1 MALAG
6 RELILAV
13 TGSIAAYKA
22 VYLLRELKR
31 AGAAVTVVMTVA
43 AREFVAPLTFRTLS
57 GRPVLTDLFDPQEP
71 AAVEHVA
78 LAERADLLL
87 VAPATAHALA
97 RAALGLADDFLGT
110 LLLAMRGPV
119 LFVPAMDGGMWE
131 HAAVKEHVRTLRAR
145 GATVLEPGHGDLA
158 SGLHGP
164 GRFPEVADVVEAAVG
179 LLRPRDLAG
188 DHVLVTAGPTRE
200 PLDPV
205 RYLSNRSSGR
215 MGYAL
220 AAQAARRGATVT
232 LVTGPTHLPPPGGIR
247 VIPVQTASEMRDAV
261 LHAAE
266 SATVVIKAAAVA
278 DYQAARPASQKIR
291 SKQDSLTIALAP
303 TPDILR
309 ELAER
314 KGTRFLV
321 GFAAE
326 THELREHA
334 RAKLEAKGVDL
345 IVANDVSRPDIGF
358 DASHNEVVLLD
369 RWGGVVALP
378 RRPKSEVAD
387 LILDRVQELRHTVR
401 EPQPRPT

>member
-6 RELILAV
+6 REVILAV

-22 VYLLRELKR
+22 AHLLRELRR
-31 AGAAVTVVMTVA
+31 AEASVTVVMTA
-43 AREFVAPLTFRTLS
+43 RAREFIAPLTFRTLS

-110 LLLAMRGPV
+110 LLLAMRGPL
-119 LFVPAMDGGMWE
+119 LFAPAMDGGMWE
-131 HAAVKEHVRTLRAR
+131 HPAVQGHVGTLRAR
-145 GATVLEPGHGDLA
+145 GATVLEPAAGALA
-158 SGLHGP
+158 SGLAGQ
-164 GRFPEVADVVEAAVG
+164 GRLPEVSEIVEAAER
-179 LLRPRDLAG
+179 LLWPQRDLAG
-188 DHVLVTAGPTRE
+188 EHVLVTAGPTRE

-220 AAQAARRGATVT
+220 ATQAVRRGAQVT
-232 LVTGPTHLPPPGGIR
+232 LVTGPTHLPPPSGIR
-247 VIPVQTASEMRDAV
+247 VIPVQTALEMRDAV
-261 LHAAE
+261 IHAAD
-266 SATVVIKAAAVA
+266 SATIVIKAAAVA
-278 DYQAARPASQKIR
+278 DYRPGRAATEKIA
-291 SKQDSLTIALAP
+291 SKQAGLRLELEP

-309 ELAER
+309 ELGAQ
-314 KGTRFLV
+314 KGGRFLV

-326 THELREHA
+326 THDLREHA
-334 RAKLEAKGVDL
+334 QAKLAAKGVDL
-345 IVANDVSRPDIGF
+345 IVANDVSRTDIGF
-358 DASHNEVVLLD
+358 DAADNEVVLLD

-378 RRPKSEVAD
+378 RRSKGEVAD
-387 LILDRVQELRHTVR
+387 LILDRVQELRRAVR
-401 EPQPRPT
+401 APQAT